1 MGAPDGLL
9 IVDKPAGS
17 TSHDVVARCRRLAAT
32 RKVGHAGTLDPM
44 ATGVLVVG
52 IGRATR
58 LMGYVSRST
67 KRYDATI
74 RLGMS
79 TVTDD
84 AEGEALDT
92 ADASHLDDGAI
103 RSAVEHFVGPLE
115 QVPSSVS
122 AIKVNGRRAYA
133 RVHAGEEVQLA
144 ARQVHVA
151 SLTVVALRRVDTVV
165 DVDVSVECSTG
176 TYVRALARDIGA
188 RLGVGG
194 HLTALRRTRVAGYS
208 IEDSST
214 LEALATLSPEA
225 LPVIPLDTVAR
236 RQFPSYVVGA
246 TMVDAIRNGRAIPGQ
261 VRDLAA
267 VTAGVSQADA
277 DVENVVA
284 LLGPDGR
291 FLALY
296 SQEGPLA
303 KAVAVFS
310 PA

>member
-9 IVDKPAGS
+9 IVDKPAGV
-17 TSHDVVARCRRLAAT
+17 TSHDVVARCRRLAST

-58 LMGYVSRST
+58 LMGYVSRAT
-67 KRYDATI
+67 KGYDATI

-84 AEGEALDT
+84 AEGETLAT
-92 ADASHLDDGAI
+92 ADASRLDDDAI
-103 RSAVEHFVGPLE
+103 RAAVAHFVGSLE

-151 SLTVVALRRVDTVV
+151 AFTVVSLRRADTVV

-176 TYVRALARDIGA
+176 TYVRALARDVGA
-188 RLGVGG
+188 HLGVGG
-194 HLTALRRTRVAGYS
+194 HLTALRRTRVGAYS
-208 IEDSST
+208 IDDAST
-214 LEALATLSPEA
+214 LEAMASLSTG

-246 TMVDAIRNGRAIPGQ
+246 TMVDAIRNGRPIEGQ
-261 VRDLAA
+261 LGDLAV
-267 VTAGVSQADA
+267 VTAGASRAHA
-277 DVENVVA
+277 GSEVVA

-296 SQEGPLA
+296 SQEDSLA

>member
-133 RVHAGEEVQLA
+133 RVHAGEEVRLA

-151 SLTVVALRRVDTVV
+151 SLIVVALRRVDTVV

-194 HLTALRRTRVAGYS
+194 HLTGLRRTRVAGYS

-277 DVENVVA
+277 DVEDVVA